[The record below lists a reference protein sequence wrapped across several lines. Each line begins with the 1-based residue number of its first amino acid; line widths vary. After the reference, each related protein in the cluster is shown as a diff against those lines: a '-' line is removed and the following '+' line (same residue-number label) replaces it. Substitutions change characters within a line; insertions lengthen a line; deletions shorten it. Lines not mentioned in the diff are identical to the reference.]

1 LSSTHYTNL
10 AWGHGQ
16 GVSLIGTQA
25 IIHPNATVPAAR
37 PPTSCGHF
45 LQGSTAISSYLSSD
59 PGPAESQ
66 YAEVYTPFPGQCDP
80 QVKRHPISN
89 LTGLF
94 IVVMQMAPGSM
105 LGNTQPPCTT
115 PSLMKDGVANIKS
128 KVSAPKRSA
137 HDVDRLCPICS
148 VPLGRSQDRKRHIL
162 SHLPHWLYC
171 PDPGC
176 SWRGDRWE
184 TLNKHRR
191 MVHPSKS
198 QESDKNIVIIYD
210 PRPLVQGIIQGAI
223 PIEDAK
229 AFAISMV
236 EGKALELGKSGL
248 WGDLWGRKR
257 TRRKL

>member
-1 LSSTHYTNL
+1 MSSTHYTNL

-16 GVSLIGTQA
+16 GISLIGTQA
-25 IIHPNATVPAAR
+25 IIHPNATVPR

-66 YAEVYTPFPGQCDP
+66 YAEVYTPFPGQCDH

-94 IVVMQMAPGSM
+94 IVVTQMVSGSM
-105 LGNTQPPCTT
+105 LGNTQPLCTA
-115 PSLMKDGVANIKS
+115 PSLMKDGVANIRS
-128 KVSAPKRSA
+128 KVSAPKRPA
-137 HDVDRLCPICS
+137 HDADRLCPICS
-148 VPLGRSQDRKRHIL
+148 VPLGRSQDRRRHIL
-162 SHLPHWLYC
+162 SHLPHWLHC

-176 SWRGDRWE
+176 SWRGDRFE

-191 MVHPSKS
+191 KIHLFNS
-198 QESDKNIVIIYD
+198 QEPDKNMVIIYD
-210 PRPLVQGIIQGAI
+210 PWPLVQGIIQGAI
-223 PIEDAK
+223 LIEDAK
-229 AFAISMV
+229 AFAILMV
-236 EGKALELGKSGL
+236 ERKASEVGKSRV
-248 WGDLWGRKR
+248 WRDLWGRKR